1 MHGKKSIKTRLY
13 VVREW
18 SITILIYLINWHLYK
33 FSNISVNF
41 VIQNV
46 RPHFEN
52 LKTSDIRCLNW
63 NTAIMVV
70 MKNCKSR
77 PLIPMFIGTPCSPKI
92 RIRKIFIFGG
102 WTLVPYS
109 SDSRS
114 FNQDSKII
122 ANRKLDVLLMEEYS
136 SKRRAAPLRLRNIYG
151 QPKSGGRGVV
161 KN

>member
-1 MHGKKSIKTRLY
+1 
-13 VVREW
+13 
-18 SITILIYLINWHLYK
+18 
-33 FSNISVNF
+33 
-41 VIQNV
+41 
-46 RPHFEN
+46 
-52 LKTSDIRCLNW
+52 
-63 NTAIMVV
+63 

-102 WTLVPYS
+102 EHWFHS

-122 ANRKLDVLLMEEYS
+122 ANRKLDVLLKEEYS
-136 SKRRAAPLRLRNIYG
+136 SKRRAAPLRLRNIKEEWKG
-151 QPKSGGRGVV
+151 DG

>member
-1 MHGKKSIKTRLY
+1 M
-13 VVREW
+13 
-18 SITILIYLINWHLYK
+18 
-33 FSNISVNF
+33 
-41 VIQNV
+41 
-46 RPHFEN
+46 
-52 LKTSDIRCLNW
+52 
-63 NTAIMVV
+63 
-70 MKNCKSR
+70 
-77 PLIPMFIGTPCSPKI
+77 
-92 RIRKIFIFGG
+92 
-102 WTLVPYS
+102 VPYS